1 MIYIKAKRG
10 TYGNKGYANFH
21 DLDVSEVDIE
31 REFFTAISI
40 D

>member
-21 DLDVSEVDIE
+21 DLNVSEVDIE